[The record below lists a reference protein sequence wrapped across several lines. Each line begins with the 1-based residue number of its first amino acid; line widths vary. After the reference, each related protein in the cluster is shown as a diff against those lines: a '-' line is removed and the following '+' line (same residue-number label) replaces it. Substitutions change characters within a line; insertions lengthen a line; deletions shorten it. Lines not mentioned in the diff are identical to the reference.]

1 MAMYVA
7 RRQSMANRYSIAEA
21 RNQLA
26 RIVHDAEKGHPVE
39 LTRRGKPVAVLVSA
53 REYARLHAGKE
64 SFWEAICRFRR
75 EHNLEELDIRPEEFP
90 GPRDRSV
97 GRKVEL

>member
-1 MAMYVA
+1 M
-7 RRQSMANRYSIAEA
+7 SNRYSIAEA

-53 REYARLHAGKE
+53 REFQRLNSGKE
-64 SFWEAICRFRR
+64 DSWEAICRFRR
-75 EHNLEELDIRPEEFP
+75 EHDLEKLNIDFP
-90 GPRDRSV
+90 PSARLRDRSL
-97 GRKVEL
+97 GRKVKL